1 MIPKNWADL
10 QNPLE
15 NLETK
20 KKIIKNR
27 FSVSTIGEGVSRS
40 GVGPQNVCSLKS
52 DLGNSVS
59 LGWRGG
65 EAAAGAL
72 RPHMQEVGRGKEML
86 SELGICSC

>member
-27 FSVSTIGEGVSRS
+27 FSVSTIGEGFSRS

-52 DLGNSVS
+52 GLGNSVS

-72 RPHMQEVGRGKEML
+72 RPHMQEVGRGEEML